1 MLRLIEEAQC
11 KSYCSRTLQMS
22 NYRERFF
29 IHIEYFLHIA
39 FVITTAREADSKKC
53 VR

>member
-1 MLRLIEEAQC
+1 
-11 KSYCSRTLQMS
+11 MS

-53 VR
+53 VRWIIDFDNVLVHMRR